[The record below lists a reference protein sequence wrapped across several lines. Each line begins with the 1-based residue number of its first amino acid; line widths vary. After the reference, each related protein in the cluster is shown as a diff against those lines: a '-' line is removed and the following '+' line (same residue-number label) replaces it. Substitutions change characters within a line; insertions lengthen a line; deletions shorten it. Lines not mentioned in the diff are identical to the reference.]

1 MESEFDNVLH
11 RHLDDAVQNVVWRCI
26 YHLSDKTIN
35 LTKFLTMNRFNVR
48 KPSLSVV
55 MLCAMGIVGC
65 KDDSTAG
72 GGQPYD
78 PSKPIELTDFYPK
91 EGK

>member
-48 KPSLSVV
+48 KPLLSVV
-55 MLCAMGIVGC
+55 MLCAMALLGVKTIRRQA
-65 KDDSTAG
+65 AG
-72 GGQPYD
+72 NHTIRLS
-78 PSKPIELTDFYPK
+78 PSN
-91 EGK
+91 